1 MNSEMIF
8 IRWQIILVQIFEF
21 TEYILIEAKLIW
33 LLGSLSYNRRKVYG
47 FSLMYVLSKD
57 IWYP

>member
-1 MNSEMIF
+1 MNSE
-8 IRWQIILVQIFEF
+8 LVQIFVF

-47 FSLMYVLSKD
+47 FSLKYVLSKD

>member
-8 IRWQIILVQIFEF
+8 IRWQIILVQIFVF

-33 LLGSLSYNRRKVYG
+33 LLGSLSYNRKGLWFFIKVCS
-47 FSLMYVLSKD
+47 F
-57 IWYP
+57 